1 MGATWVGEE
10 REGYSENSASKG
22 VVWVKISHLLFL
34 VNPSLAQTPFFPTQL
49 LPSFYT
55 EHNSRVTALGSF
67 PLAEEGQGPW
77 SWQNCHPISVP
88 DSP

>member
-1 MGATWVGEE
+1 MRPGLERSVNDTLRTVPVKVWFWVE
-10 REGYSENSASKG
+10 
-22 VVWVKISHLLFL
+22 ISHLLFL
-34 VNPSLAQTPFFPTQL
+34 GNPSLAQTPFFPTQL

-55 EHNSRVTALGSF
+55 ENNSRVTALGCF